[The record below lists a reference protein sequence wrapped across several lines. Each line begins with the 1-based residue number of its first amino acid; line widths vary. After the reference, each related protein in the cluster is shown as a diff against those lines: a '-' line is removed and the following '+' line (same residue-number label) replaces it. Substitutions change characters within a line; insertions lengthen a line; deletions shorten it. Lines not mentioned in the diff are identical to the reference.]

1 MEVKRGKRIYKVY
14 SEKIIEF
21 LWENDVFPLR
31 EDVGYAVYENTPQ
44 LQMLLDSYFI
54 RTVCFKNF

>member
-14 SEKIIEF
+14 STKIIEF
-21 LWENDVFPLR
+21 LWEHDVFPLR
-31 EDVGYAVYENTPQ
+31 EDVSYAVYENTPQ